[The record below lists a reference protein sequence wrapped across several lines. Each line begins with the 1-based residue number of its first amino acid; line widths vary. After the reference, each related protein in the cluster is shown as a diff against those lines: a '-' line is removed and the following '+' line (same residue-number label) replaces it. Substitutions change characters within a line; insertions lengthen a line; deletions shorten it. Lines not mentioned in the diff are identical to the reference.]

1 MKNIKNQYLTKN
13 KFTTVNLY
21 DKVKL
26 IYEEGKLMPSNDL
39 GRYLKEER
47 TKEKLTLGTL
57 SERINYSDAYISMV
71 ENGVKIKPSFEFL
84 TAIAKGLDLN
94 YYYLLYL
101 AKYIERDEFDQYTV
115 NTSSKKLESVH
126 EEIKE
131 KKNMKK
137 LEGRKENSKI
147 FQSKLDKFFK
157 DNGHRI
163 TQSKLPNE
171 TVSIDNLSSNIYFLL
186 NSNYDL
192 FYKEKELTEKN
203 KQDISKFIE
212 TFIIDK
218 GE

>member
-1 MKNIKNQYLTKN
+1 
-13 KFTTVNLY
+13 
-21 DKVKL
+21 VKL

-101 AKYIERDEFDQYTV
+101 AKYIERDEFDKYTV

>member
-1 MKNIKNQYLTKN
+1 
-13 KFTTVNLY
+13 
-21 DKVKL
+21 VKL
-26 IYEEGKLMPSNDL
+26 IYEEGKLMPSNNL

-71 ENGVKIKPSFEFL
+71 ENGLKIKPSFEFL

-115 NTSSKKLESVH
+115 NTSSKKSESVH

-137 LEGRKENSKI
+137 LEERKENSKI

-163 TQSKLPNE
+163 PQSKLPNE